1 MSSTRLDEIYAHC
14 ASIASLRKHSVDNP
28 YDVDLVDRVAKLR
41 VLVFRGFGN
50 PEEHLRSLLDAAKE
64 ESVRTLLRRRG
75 VNTPCPACEGLGT
88 RWYSSGATW
97 RGGMGTSSFQ
107 HDVCDVCWGTGDAQR
122 HGVNLRELEAA
133 RDAWE
138 DTQAVQYLSRKIG
151 ISFTGTKE
159 RLEELSKLCDK
170 QARKRNI
177 GNADPFWYVQGWE
190 MTAAVLRRIAK
201 GARDE

>member
-14 ASIASLRKHSVDNP
+14 VSLAELRKRTTDP
-28 YDVDLVDRVAKLR
+28 YDVNLIDRVAQLR

-50 PEEHLRSLLDAAKE
+50 PEEHLRGLLDAAKE
-64 ESVRTLLRRRG
+64 EAVRTLLRRRG
-75 VNTPCPACEGLGT
+75 VNTPCPACEGPGT

-97 RGGMGTSSFQ
+97 RGGMGTASFAT
-107 HDVCDVCWGTGDAQR
+107 DVCDVCWGTGDAQR

-138 DTQAVQYLSRKIG
+138 DTEAVQYFARSLG
-151 ISFTGTKE
+151 IRFTGAKE
-159 RLEELSKLCDK
+159 RLEELAKLCEK

-177 GNADPFWYVQGWE
+177 GTADPFWYVQGWE